1 MIVCTR
7 RRDRSAPYGEHPRS
21 PPPEEAVRALML
33 GLTLV
38 VFVVV
43 GTIVLGVGL
52 LVGPVVDRLIPGLLR

>member
-1 MIVCTR
+1 
-7 RRDRSAPYGEHPRS
+7 
-21 PPPEEAVRALML
+21 VRALML